1 MADALMPACC
11 LLAGILAALRIFGRW
26 SLMPDPQ
33 GGPGCMSGQMGLYID
48 STCQIN
54 YQSRGEAT

>member
-1 MADALMPACC
+1 
-11 LLAGILAALRIFGRW
+11 
-26 SLMPDPQ
+26 MPDPQ